1 MKIAYLVSRY
11 PAVSHAFVLDEV
23 LALRARGVQVDTF
36 AIRRSP
42 PEELLSPADREAA
55 GSTFV
60 VVPPSPLR
68 FARAHLRALARDPRR
83 YVSTLAFALLLGR
96 ADLRRVLWQLFY
108 FAEAIVVF
116 DECDRRG
123 IRHLHAHFANVA
135 TDVAMIAVRFGG
147 NGWSWSFTLH
157 GPVELADVSAHR
169 LAEKVRSAA
178 LVVCISDFARSQL
191 MSLVPRREWTKLQ
204 LVRCGIDTREFSRNG
219 HPVGAHEGMHVIT
232 VGRLSARKAHAVLVE
247 AIAALRDE
255 GAQVRLTVVG
265 DGEERAALETLAREL
280 ELDDR
285 VTFAGAVAHDELADV
300 LAAADV
306 FCLPSVAEGL
316 PVVLMEAMAMGLP
329 VVAARIMGIPEL
341 VEDGVTGYTVA
352 PGRADAL
359 ADALRRLAGERDR
372 WPEMGAAGRRKVEA
386 DHDLRRS
393 AASLHELLTSA
404 APEPVGSAR

>member
-1 MKIAYLVSRY
+1 
-11 PAVSHAFVLDEV
+11 
-23 LALRARGVQVDTF
+23 
-36 AIRRSP
+36 
-42 PEELLSPADREAA
+42 
-55 GSTFV
+55 
-60 VVPPSPLR
+60 
-68 FARAHLRALARDPRR
+68 
-83 YVSTLAFALLLGR
+83 
-96 ADLRRVLWQLFY
+96 
-108 FAEAIVVF
+108 
-116 DECDRRG
+116 
-123 IRHLHAHFANVA
+123 
-135 TDVAMIAVRFGG
+135 
-147 NGWSWSFTLH
+147 
-157 GPVELADVSAHR
+157 
-169 LAEKVRSAA
+169 
-178 LVVCISDFARSQL
+178 
-191 MSLVPRREWTKLQ
+191 MSLVPRGEWTKLQ

-341 VEDGVTGYTVA
+341 VEDGVTGLWWVKRMEGLAVVQDPQDARFDQMPRTALWHV
-352 PGRADAL
+352 PADYVSTAAEVGPLL
-359 ADALRRLAGERDR
+359 ADLARGERR
-372 WPEMGAAGRRKVEA
+372 ATKRPIEG
-386 DHDLRRS
+386 
-393 AASLHELLTSA
+393 LL
-404 APEPVGSAR
+404 E